1 MTRRRQ
7 PSGTSTSDSIEI
19 VPSDAAV
26 RDPVPAPTPRHRRTV
41 EDAGAFPARG
51 IAARQGRAR
60 SRAEAH
66 EHYVAARDAW
76 TAAMRAAASGRPADL
91 AALAITQETYEA
103 AAAEWERWESGAR
116 VAIAVEPDA
125 GSSVGTVVNQEL
137 AWRKLHHD
145 EKKSGLIGR
154 IKRRLGG

>member
-7 PSGTSTSDSIEI
+7 PPGSTSDSIEI

-26 RDPVPAPTPRHRRTV
+26 RDSAPAAPPRHRRNIGDV
-41 EDAGAFPARG
+41 GAPSRG